1 VTRVLITGAAGFIGK
16 HLAVAL
22 REQLADAFVIG
33 LDRNPDMPG
42 CDETIVCDLADADV
56 LQTLPS
62 LEPLD
67 YVVHLA
73 AQSYVHFSLQRP
85 DLYIR
90 DNILATSNLVQA
102 LAPHRSLRRFLLVSS
117 CEVYGDAQAPSV
129 ETDLPRPRTPYAATK
144 LAQEHIAL
152 CATEHQ
158 QLPTVV
164 CRLFNNY
171 GRGQQGNR
179 LIPRLMQALEHDRT
193 FEMVG
198 DGNQARDWIAVEDT
212 VEALLTVLLGT
223 AVSRGEVLNVASGE
237 VHSVLEVVK
246 LCEAATGRSMLVNQS
261 PKDVGH
267 LQMSAGDASKLR
279 SLTGW
284 APRRTLP
291 DFLADLGGELR
302 HESTAAVATRLDDR

>member
-1 VTRVLITGAAGFIGK
+1 MRVLVTGAAGFVGRHFTASIRK
-16 HLAVAL
+16 
-22 REQLADAFVIG
+22 QFADVFVIG

-42 CDETIVCDLADADV
+42 CNETIVCDLADVDV
-56 LQTLPS
+56 LQRLPAA
-62 LEPLD
+62 EPLD

-73 AQSYVHFSLQRP
+73 AQSYVHYSLQRP

-90 DNILATSNLVQA
+90 DNVLATSNLVQA
-102 LAPHRSLRRFLLVSS
+102 LATHRSLRRFLLVSS
-117 CEVYGDAQAPSV
+117 CEVYGDSVAPSV

-179 LIPRLMQALEHDRT
+179 LIPRLMQAVRNDRT

-198 DGNQARDWIAVEDT
+198 DGNQTRDWIAVEDS
-212 VEALLTVLLGT
+212 VEALLRVLFGSK
-223 AVSRGEVLNVASGE
+223 VSRGEILNVTSGE
-237 VHSVLEVVK
+237 VFSVLQVVK
-246 LCEAATGRSMLVNQS
+246 MCEAATGRSLLIDKS
-261 PKDVGH
+261 PKEVGH
-267 LQMSAGDASKLR
+267 LQMSAGNASKLR
-279 SLTGW
+279 LLTGW
-284 APRRTLP
+284 EPRRNLQ
-291 DFLADLGGELR
+291 DFIAGIAAELR
-302 HESTAAVATRLDDR
+302 GDNEDQL